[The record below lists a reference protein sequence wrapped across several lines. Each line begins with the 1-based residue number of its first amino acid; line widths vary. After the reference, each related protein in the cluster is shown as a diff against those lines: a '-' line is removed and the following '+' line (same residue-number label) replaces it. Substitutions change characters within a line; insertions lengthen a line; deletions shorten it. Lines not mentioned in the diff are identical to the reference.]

1 MTQKIH
7 DKFLEYSNA
16 ELRIKLLTMENEYE
30 ALKST
35 IRKAMERMQ
44 QLSKDYSE
52 MEQVLNKRT
61 RGKGIHV

>member
-1 MTQKIH
+1 MGKKIN

-16 ELRIKLLTMENEYE
+16 ELRIKLVSMENEYE

-44 QLSKDYSE
+44 QLDNNYLEIKK
-52 MEQVLNKRT
+52 VLNKRT
-61 RGKGIHV
+61 RGKEINV